1 MSQGTTPTA
10 LEDRALSNEQRMWRW
25 RILIATYFGYAGF
38 YLCRKVFSLVKTS
51 IASDF
56 NIGLDKVAHIWTAYL
71 VAYMLGQFVMS
82 NLGRRWGPR
91 VLLLGGLGASLVI
104 NALCGIANSY
114 WTFIGFM
121 IFNGVVQAAGWP
133 GSVGGVSEWLRKRER
148 GMVMG
153 IWSTNYLVGNIMV
166 KSLGGYI
173 LGVYTEKHWPY
184 AFFGCTLAAFVI
196 WWLLFF
202 WQRNKP
208 QDVGL
213 EPIVDMAA
221 DDTRAV
227 EASNEVRITF
237 RQYLRVL
244 ANPVIPLMG
253 LSYFFLKFLR
263 YALDSWQ
270 PTFLQI
276 LHLNASKS
284 AYLSMTFDFVGL
296 PGAILAGWALDKWF
310 RGRWDVLCLYMGM
323 GMTIGYGLAVFFGGN
338 AYIFTLCCGLIGF
351 MLYGPD
357 TLLAGAAA
365 VQVAGERN
373 AVAVAGFVNG
383 IGSIGP
389 ILQEEVIGQMFKGKD
404 QMQNMHNANLLGLGM
419 SVAFVLMM
427 FIVVWQ
433 VRAARKKHGAHA

>member
-1 MSQGTTPTA
+1 MSQGNTPTA
-10 LEDRALSNEQRMWRW
+10 LEDKALSNEQRAWRW

-38 YLCRKVFSLVKTS
+38 YLCRKAFSLVKTS

-71 VAYMLGQFVMS
+71 VAYMVGQFVMS
-82 NLGRRWGPR
+82 NLGRKWGPR
-91 VLLLGGLGASLVI
+91 VLLLGGLGVSMVI
-104 NALCGIANSY
+104 NALCGIANSF
-114 WTFIGFM
+114 WTFMGFM
-121 IFNGVVQAAGWP
+121 FFNGVVQAAGWP
-133 GSVGGVSEWLRKRER
+133 GSVGGVAEWLRKRER
-148 GMVMG
+148 GTIMG

-173 LGVYTEKHWPY
+173 LSVYTEAHWPY
-184 AFFGCTLAAFVI
+184 VFFGCTMAAFII
-196 WWLLFF
+196 WWILFF

-213 EPIVDMAA
+213 EPIVETAK
-221 DDTRAV
+221 DDESRMVDASD
-227 EASNEVRITF
+227 EAQITF
-237 RQYLRVL
+237 RQYLRL
-244 ANPVIPLMG
+244 LMNPVIPLMG

-270 PTFLQI
+270 PTFLDI
-276 LHLNASKS
+276 LGLGASKS
-284 AYLSMTFDFVGL
+284 AYLSMSFDFVGL

-310 RGRWDVLCLYMGM
+310 RGRWDLICLYMGM
-323 GMTIGYGLAVFFGGN
+323 GMTVGYGLTVAFGGN

-383 IGSIGP
+383 VGSIGP
-389 ILQEEVIGQMFKGKD
+389 IIQEEVIGQLFKGTD
-404 QMQNMHNANLLGLGM
+404 QMANMHKANMLGLGM
-419 SVAFVLMM
+419 SITFVLMM
-427 FIVVWQ
+427 GLVVLQ
-433 VRAARKKHGAHA
+433 VRATKKKRAA